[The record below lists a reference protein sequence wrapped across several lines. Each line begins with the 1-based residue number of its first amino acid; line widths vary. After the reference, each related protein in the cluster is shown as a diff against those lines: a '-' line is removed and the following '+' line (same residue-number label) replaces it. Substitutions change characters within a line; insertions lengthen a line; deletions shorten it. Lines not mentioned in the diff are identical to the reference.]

1 MLKAA
6 KISKFAKLLE
16 TNASNMQTLD
26 DYRIEIESAIQK
38 LQFPEGQLQSLY
50 APIKYA
56 LSAGGKRIRP
66 VLTLM
71 AADAF
76 GEKAKDAVMPAV
88 GLETF
93 HNFTLLHDDVMDHAE
108 MRRGRQTVHKKFSEN
123 AAILSGDTM
132 LTLATQYVSSV
143 EDSVLRPVLDTFNS
157 MAIKVYEGQQ
167 LDMDFE
173 TQTAIVLDDYI
184 EMIKCKTG
192 ALLGSCAKI
201 GAIIG
206 GASEKDADKMYE
218 YGVMTGVAFQ
228 IQDDWLDTFGD
239 SATFGKNIGG
249 DINNA
254 KKTYLYVA
262 ALQQDSQIASAL
274 KEAFN
279 IPAGDVRVKTVT
291 RLYEKL
297 GISEIAKKA
306 VNHYSSLALKALNGT
321 SLSDDKKEVF
331 RKLAE
336 KLIGRKK

>member
-1 MLKAA
+1 MK
-6 KISKFAKLLE
+6 
-16 TNASNMQTLD
+16 TLD
-26 DYRIEIESAIQK
+26 DYRIEIESAIK
-38 LQFPEGQLQSLY
+38 ALDFPERKYDNLY
-50 APIKYA
+50 SPIKYA

-76 GEKAKDAVMPAV
+76 GEKSSEALKPAI

-93 HNFTLLHDDVMDHAE
+93 HNFTLIHDDVMDKAE
-108 MRRGRQTVHKKFSEN
+108 IRRGRETVHKKYDEN

-132 LTLATQYVSSV
+132 LTLATEYISEV
-143 EDSVLRPVLDTFNS
+143 EDKYLRQVLDTFNR

-173 TQTAIVLDDYI
+173 KQSQINLDDYI
-184 EMIKCKTG
+184 EMIKNKTG
-192 ALLGSCAKI
+192 ALLGTCAKI

-206 GASEKDADKMYE
+206 GGSDKDAEKMYE
-218 YGVMTGVAFQ
+218 FGEMTGLAFQ

-239 SATFGKNIGG
+239 ATTFGKNIGG

-254 KKTYLYVA
+254 KKTYLYVS
-262 ALQQDSQIASAL
+262 ALQQDSQTADAL
-274 KEAFN
+274 KEAYK
-279 IPAGDVRVKTVT
+279 IHAGDLRIKAVT
-291 RLYEKL
+291 RIYEKL
-297 GISEIAKKA
+297 GIGESSKKA
-306 VNHYSSLALKALNGT
+306 VNHYSSLALKALSAT
-321 SLSDDKKEVF
+321 SLSDEKKEVF

>member
-1 MLKAA
+1 MK
-6 KISKFAKLLE
+6 
-16 TNASNMQTLD
+16 TLD
-26 DYRIEIESAIQK
+26 DYRIDIESAIK
-38 LQFPEGQLQSLY
+38 DLKFPEGKLDSLY
-50 APIKYA
+50 SPIKYA

-76 GEKAKDAVMPAV
+76 GEDSSKAIIPAI

-93 HNFTLLHDDVMDHAE
+93 HNFTLLHDDVMDKSDL
-108 MRRGRQTVHKKFSEN
+108 RRGRPTVHKKFNEN

-132 LTLATQYVSSV
+132 LTLATQLIAEV
-143 EDSVLRPVLDTFNS
+143 EDSILRPVLDTFNT
-157 MAIKVYEGQQ
+157 MAIRVYEGQQ

-173 TQTAIVLDDYI
+173 SQSHILLDDYL

-192 ALLGSCAKI
+192 ALLGACAKI
-201 GAIIG
+201 GALIG
-206 GASEKDADKMYE
+206 KASEKDADKMYE
-218 YGVMTGVAFQ
+218 FGMMTGVAFQ
-228 IQDDWLDTFGD
+228 IQDDYLDTFGD
-239 SATFGKNIGG
+239 AATFGKNIGG

-254 KKTYLYVA
+254 KKTYLYVS
-262 ALQQDSQIASAL
+262 ALQHDSQTADAL
-274 KEAFN
+274 REAFK

-291 RLYEKL
+291 RLYDKL
-297 GISEIAKKA
+297 GIAESTKKA
-306 VNHYSSLALKALNGT
+306 VNHYSSLALKALNST